1 MAQSIEQMVSQ
12 MHQAKAQGADMV
24 EIRLD
29 CIDNFQPRNDL
40 ETILRNK
47 PLPVLTVYRYGF

>member
-1 MAQSIEQMVSQ
+1 MAETIEKMVIQ
-12 MHQAKAQGADMV
+12 MHQAKAQGADVV

-29 CIDNFQPRNDL
+29 CVLDFQPRNDL

-47 PLPVLTVYRYGF
+47 PLPVIFVFRYSF